1 MQFIALTE
9 LADPAKGYLVDDTLV
24 LEAQVI
30 TWEDMRSMDS
40 EEVTFDVRGKH
51 FSVLKS
57 SLQVRC
63 WVRAAVCTL

>member
-1 MQFIALTE
+1 LGVQFIALTK

-30 TWEDMRSMDS
+30 TWEDMRSMNS
-40 EEVTFDVRGKH
+40 EQVTFDVRGTH

-57 SLQVRC
+57 SLQVRYC
-63 WVRAAVCTL
+63 EA